1 MKNIFTFF
9 YILTTLFG
17 LSQNNKVKPSNN
29 SKNHLKTI
37 SKNGDKYGG
46 LMLMT
51 VREEMKENP
60 KKTLKEVADI
70 GYAYVEVAGYENGK
84 FYGMEPKEFREYLK
98 SIGLEPKGSHH
109 FDIKMEELDQIL
121 DDCNEV
127 GFEYI
132 VLMLPPLG
140 FYEVDFPNVTI
151 KLSDDIEGISREVN
165 KIAERANAKGLGC
178 LYHAHDVEYMANTKG
193 IVPLEYLIE
202 HSQKDHLDF
211 VLDLYW
217 VARARENHINWIKKA
232 PGRFK
237 VWHLKDIDDE
247 DRFTPVGLG
256 NIDFKTILKEE
267 KLSGMKY
274 YYVEQD
280 FTYGQDPMEVIK
292 LSHKNIKEFNIQ
304 P

>member
-1 MKNIFTFF
+1 MKSIIIMLSIPLIFMACKPKKKQEMATNNRESA
-9 YILTTLFG
+9 TT
-17 LSQNNKVKPSNN
+17 V
-29 SKNHLKTI
+29 SKDNE
-37 SKNGDKYGG
+37 KYGG

-51 VREEMKENP
+51 VREEMKEDP

-70 GYAYVEVAGYENGK
+70 GYAYVEVAGYEKGK
-84 FYGMEPKEFREYLK
+84 FYGMEPKEFREYLD
-98 SIGLEPKGSHH
+98 SVGLEPKGSHH

-132 VLMLPPLG
+132 VLMLPPIG

-151 KLSDDIEGISREVN
+151 KLSDDVEGLSKAVN
-165 KIAERANAKGLGC
+165 AIAERANAKGLGC
-178 LYHAHDVEYMANTKG
+178 LYHAHDVEYMANTNG
-193 IVPLEYLIE
+193 MVPLDYLIK
-202 HSQKDHLDF
+202 HSETDHLDF

-280 FTYGQDPMEVIK
+280 FTYGQDPMEVIR
-292 LSHKNIKEFNIQ
+292 LSHKNIKELNIQ
-304 P
+304 Q